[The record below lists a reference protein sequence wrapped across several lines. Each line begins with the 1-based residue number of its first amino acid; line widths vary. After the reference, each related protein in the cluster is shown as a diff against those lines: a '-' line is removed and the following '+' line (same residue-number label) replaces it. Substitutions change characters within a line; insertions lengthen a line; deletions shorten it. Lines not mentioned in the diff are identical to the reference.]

1 MTQLF
6 LDRKLFEPDPAFA
19 RLEQDAEADGASDA
33 VAGVPMPENPSTAYL
48 RGYCQA
54 LGQVIRDQQRMLDE
68 FALQPQPVD
77 DALTF

>member
-1 MTQLF
+1 MTHLF
-6 LDRKLFEPDPAFA
+6 LDRKLFEPDPDLT
-19 RLEQDAEADGASDA
+19 RMEQDAEADGASDA
-33 VAGVPMPENPSTAYL
+33 IAGVPMPEHPSMAYL
-48 RGYCQA
+48 RGYCRG